1 MRDTPTELQDFV
13 RTGYTRAVRSV
24 ALLTHD
30 MDSAQDAVDEAIARA
45 WERLVRGRRIDCI
58 PAWITTVAM
67 NVARSRWYRKRR
79 APNPL
84 DSHIADEPSDAE
96 SRIVVRDLIGKL
108 SRRQQEVVVLH
119 YLIDLDINTT
129 ADHLGIDATLRYGL
143 NIPPTESIRQ
153 SHLASDNPYNTRKLP
168 GLPPTPIANPGLAS
182 IQAAAHPA
190 EKDYLF
196 FVRKPDKIHHFFT
209 ASEAEFYAKACEYGF
224 GCG

>member
-129 ADHLGIDATLRYGL
+129 ADHLGISKGSVKTLLHRARREMARSCASSGL
-143 NIPPTESIRQ
+143 QSTKSGRPTS
-153 SHLASDNPYNTRKLP
+153 
-168 GLPPTPIANPGLAS
+168 
-182 IQAAAHPA
+182 
-190 EKDYLF
+190 
-196 FVRKPDKIHHFFT
+196 
-209 ASEAEFYAKACEYGF
+209 
-224 GCG
+224 